1 MRNVVGRHEC
11 GVHRISDEAG
21 RRTQL
26 SWSGEPWKC
35 GSGWP
40 RNWGDC
46 GLHKEMEGC
55 VASCSA
61 APGPVSLG
69 ALGVKHGVTEGKKCD
84 YEGPEKAN
92 EERFLEKDH
101 EQVFALAGVCAGAR

>member
-1 MRNVVGRHEC
+1 M
-11 GVHRISDEAG
+11 
-21 RRTQL
+21 
-26 SWSGEPWKC
+26 
-35 GSGWP
+35 
-40 RNWGDC
+40 
-46 GLHKEMEGC
+46 
-55 VASCSA
+55 ASCSA

-101 EQVFALAGVCAGAR
+101 EQVFALAGVCAAHDEDGDAVQQSSLRRRHVKHLCFSVRQSVRKRL